1 MTEQEIKKYLINF
14 KDVWIDKSI
23 NENLSVFKIGEKHNE
38 SAKIF
43 AIVSNKTNPVQ
54 ISLKCDELLAK
65 KLREDYETVLP
76 SKDLNKRY
84 WNTII
89 CSGQLD
95 DEYIKSLII
104 LSYNLVS
111 TE

>member
-23 NENLSVFKIGEKHNE
+23 NENLSVFKVGEKHNE

-76 SKDLNKRY
+76 GKDLNKRY

>member
-1 MTEQEIKKYLINF
+1 MIEKEIKDYLTNF
-14 KDVWIDKSI
+14 KNVWIDKTI
-23 NENLSVFKIGEKHNE
+23 DENLSVYKIGKKNDD
-38 SAKIF
+38 AKIF
-43 AIVSNKTNPVQ
+43 AIIFNNTKPLQ
-54 ISLKCDELLAK
+54 IGLKCDELLAK

-76 SKDLNKRY
+76 STILNKRH

-95 DEYIKSLII
+95 DEYIKSLIV

-111 TE
+111 AE

>member
-1 MTEQEIKKYLINF
+1 MTEKEIKDYICSL
-14 KDVWIDKSI
+14 DEVWVDKSI
-23 NENLSVFKIGEKHNE
+23 NKNLSIYKTGRKNDDI
-38 SAKIF
+38 SKIF
-43 AIVSNKTNPVQ
+43 AIVYDNTKPLK

-76 SKDLNKRY
+76 GENLNKKY

-95 DEYIKSLII
+95 IEYIKSLII
-104 LSYNLVS
+104 LSYNLAS
-111 TE
+111 AE

>member
-1 MTEQEIKKYLINF
+1 MNEKEIKNYLISF
-14 KDVWIDKSI
+14 KDVWIDKKI
-23 NENLSVFKIGEKHNE
+23 DNNLSVFKIGEKNNE
-38 SAKIF
+38 NAKIF
-43 AIVSNKTNPVQ
+43 AIVLNKTDPVQ

-76 SKDLNKRY
+76 SKNLNKRY

-95 DEYIKSLII
+95 DQYIKSLIV

-111 TE
+111 AE

>member
-1 MTEQEIKKYLINF
+1 MTEKEINNF
-14 KDVWIDKSI
+14 LGSFDKVWVDKSI
-23 NENLSVFKIGEKHNE
+23 DENLSIYKTGKNNDDN
-38 SAKIF
+38 AKIF
-43 AIVSNKTNPVQ
+43 AIVYDNTKPLK

-76 SKDLNKRY
+76 SENLNKKY

-95 DEYIKSLII
+95 VEYIKSLII

-111 TE
+111 AK

>member
-1 MTEQEIKKYLINF
+1 MTKKEIKDYLINF
-14 KDVWIDKSI
+14 KNVWIDKAI
-23 NENLSVFKIGEKHNE
+23 DENLSVYKIGKKNDK
-38 SAKIF
+38 AKIF
-43 AIVSNKTNPVQ
+43 AIIFNSTNPLR
-54 ISLKCDELLAK
+54 IGLKCDELLAK

-76 SKDLNKRY
+76 STILNKRY

-95 DEYIKSLII
+95 DEYLKSLIV

-111 TE
+111 AE

>member
-1 MTEQEIKKYLINF
+1 MTEKEVKNYLSNF
-14 KDVWIDKSI
+14 NKVWIDKSVS
-23 NENLSVFKIGEKHNE
+23 ENLSIYKIGKKNDDT
-38 SAKIF
+38 ARIF
-43 AIVSNKTNPVQ
+43 AIVYDNTKPLK
-54 ISLKCDELLAK
+54 ISLKCDQLLAK

-76 SKDLNKRY
+76 SENLNKKY

-95 DEYIKSLII
+95 IEYIKSLII

-111 TE
+111 VE

>member
-1 MTEQEIKKYLINF
+1 MTEKEVKDYLMSFEN
-14 KDVWIDKSI
+14 VWIDNSMDD
-23 NENLSVFKIGEKHNE
+23 NLSVFKIGAKNDEN
-38 SAKIF
+38 AKIF
-43 AIVSNKTNPVQ
+43 AIIFNKSKPVQ

-76 SKDLNKRY
+76 AKNLNKRY

-89 CSGQLD
+89 CSGQLGD
-95 DEYIKSLII
+95 DDIKSLAL

-111 TE
+111 AE